1 MSATRHPAVAGK
13 FYPERGSDLSFAVNS
28 FLVSLPRLRAI
39 ACIAP
44 HAGYMYSGHVAGAV
58 FSTIETPSQVIVHA
72 AAAIAADHHQHA
84 LRQIAEIIGEIAVE
98 PSHHGAMRKVPVAAE
113 LALQMKQHFPPLT
126 EDMEAHRAEHAI
138 EVELPFL
145 QVLRPNVSIVP
156 IALGTRNYEVL
167 HALGIAIA
175 EVIVQQREP
184 VLIIAS
190 SDMNHYESEEITRV
204 KDAKAIDR
212 ILALDPEGL
221 FRVVIKEGISMCGL
235 GPAVSAL
242 SAALKLGASKAEL
255 IRYAT
260 SADVSRDRDFVVGY
274 AGITIS

>member
-1 MSATRHPAVAGK
+1 
-13 FYPERGSDLSFAVNS
+13 
-28 FLVSLPRLRAI
+28 
-39 ACIAP
+39 
-44 HAGYMYSGHVAGAV
+44 
-58 FSTIETPSQVIVHA
+58 
-72 AAAIAADHHQHA
+72 
-84 LRQIAEIIGEIAVE
+84 
-98 PSHHGAMRKVPVAAE
+98 
-113 LALQMKQHFPPLT
+113 
-126 EDMEAHRAEHAI
+126 
-138 EVELPFL
+138 
-145 QVLRPNVSIVP
+145 
-156 IALGTRNYEVL
+156 VL

-204 KDAKAIDR
+204 KDPKAIDR

-221 FRVVIKEGISMCGL
+221 FRVVIKEDISMCGL

>member
-58 FSTIETPSQVIVHA
+58 FSTIETPSQVIVLCPNHTGLGQPLS
-72 AAAIAADHHQHA
+72 IMST
-84 LRQIAEIIGEIAVE
+84 GEWMT
-98 PSHHGAMRKVPVAAE
+98 PLGQVPVAAE

-204 KDAKAIDR
+204 KDPKAIDR

-221 FRVVIKEGISMCGL
+221 FRVVIKEDISMCGL

>member
-1 MSATRHPAVAGK
+1 
-13 FYPERGSDLSFAVNS
+13 
-28 FLVSLPRLRAI
+28 
-39 ACIAP
+39 
-44 HAGYMYSGHVAGAV
+44 
-58 FSTIETPSQVIVHA
+58 
-72 AAAIAADHHQHA
+72 
-84 LRQIAEIIGEIAVE
+84 
-98 PSHHGAMRKVPVAAE
+98 
-113 LALQMKQHFPPLT
+113 
-126 EDMEAHRAEHAI
+126 MEAHRAEHAI

-204 KDAKAIDR
+204 KDPKAIDR

-221 FRVVIKEGISMCGL
+221 FRVVIKEDISMCGL